1 MANKALI
8 AALLVAGLGL
18 GQQATAQM
26 ATPSMLAN
34 TCAGCH
40 GPDGVSTGPATPSI
54 SGFSRVY
61 FINAML
67 SYKYGEDMA
76 KIEEAVKIMDVDPDD
91 IDTLKR
97 PATIMGRI
105 AKGYSDEEI
114 KVLADF
120 FARNTFLRATQNAD
134 AALAKRGKAVHDEAC
149 EKCHEEGGRI
159 GDGSG
164 LLAGQWMPY
173 LRNAVQDFTSGHRT
187 MPKKMRAKV
196 KDLTDEDFEALVHF
210 YGSQN

>member
-134 AALAKRGKAVHDEAC
+134 AALAKRGKVVHDEAC